1 MTEPM
6 HEPQQNDE
14 PQQAEAS
21 SQPASP
27 SRPTPAPTPSA
38 PTPAPTPS
46 APTPAPTPPNPA
58 SVNGDV
64 PVENW
69 RRDLEQ
75 IDQAPSAE
83 RHALLS
89 ALLDELDSQVSSL

>member
-14 PQQAEAS
+14 PQQAEAP

-27 SRPTPAPTPSA
+27 SRPVPQA
-38 PTPAPTPS
+38 PTPAPT
-46 APTPAPTPPNPA
+46 PA

-75 IDQAPSAE
+75 IDQAPSTE
-83 RHALLS
+83 RHGLLS
-89 ALLDELDSQVSSL
+89 TLLDDLDSQVSSL

>member
-14 PQQAEAS
+14 PPQAEAPG
-21 SQPASP
+21 QPASS
-27 SRPTPAPTPSA
+27 SRPTPAPTPASA
-38 PTPAPTPS
+38 
-46 APTPAPTPPNPA
+46 
-58 SVNGDV
+58 NGDV

-83 RHALLS
+83 RHELLS
-89 ALLDELDSQVSSL
+89 ALLDDLDSKVSSL

>member
-14 PQQAEAS
+14 PQQAEAA

-27 SRPTPAPTPSA
+27 SRPAPQAPA
-38 PTPAPTPS
+38 
-46 APTPAPTPPNPA
+46 PAPTPPAPTPA
-58 SVNGDV
+58 SANGDV

-83 RHALLS
+83 RHGLLS
-89 ALLDELDSQVSSL
+89 ALLDDLDSKVSSL

>member
-14 PQQAEAS
+14 PQQAEAA

-27 SRPTPAPTPSA
+27 SRPAPQAPAPAPTPASA
-38 PTPAPTPS
+38 
-46 APTPAPTPPNPA
+46 
-58 SVNGDV
+58 NGDV

-83 RHALLS
+83 RHGLLS
-89 ALLDELDSQVSSL
+89 ALLDDLDSQVSSL